1 MTYKD
6 EHSRNKEA
14 LDLMVK
20 MRTGNGGAAKVTPSS
35 GANPLVGLLMIVA
48 IGLPIG
54 VLSGVIPKS
63 AVAGIPLLGDLP
75 GVQTSV
81 RPASNHAA
89 STKGYKSVKK
99 HGKRKAGLH
108 ISHQATGRVL
118 NAE

>member
-20 MRTGNGGAAKVTPSS
+20 MRSGNGGAAKVVPSTGS
-35 GANPLVGLLMIVA
+35 NPLIGLLMIAA

-63 AVAGIPLLGDLP
+63 AVSGIPLLGDLP
-75 GVQTSV
+75 GVKSAQ
-81 RPASNHAA
+81 HAEIKHA
-89 STKGYKSVKK
+89 VTGKGHKT
-99 HGKRKAGLH
+99 GKRHGSKRANLH
-108 ISHQATGRVL
+108 VSHQATGRVL
-118 NAE
+118 HAD